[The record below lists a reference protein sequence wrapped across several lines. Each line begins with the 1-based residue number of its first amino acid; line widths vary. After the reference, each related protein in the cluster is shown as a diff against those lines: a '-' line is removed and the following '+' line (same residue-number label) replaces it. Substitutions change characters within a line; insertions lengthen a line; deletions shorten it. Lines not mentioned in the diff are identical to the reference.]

1 MAFPP
6 SPDSSRAG
14 GEAFYISPSHA
25 SALLRSAMAI
35 ASELIGA
42 SFPAMVRGLIG
53 QAGSN
58 ANSDPGALLVQRH
71 LAARAAELQRA
82 FLNRLQEAQDQY
94 LTDLT
99 ASRRAGS
106 PLGLDAETLSLV
118 DAVSVDS
125 STVVDRHANKVAGL
139 IEQPVSDLNVVIGAL
154 LERPSLRT
162 SENPLGPSVYVR
174 ALMSAAEDT
183 ELGKE
188 AFGSF
193 LALFEKPLAE
203 ELGNVARQLL
213 EHFVRHGVD
222 VRAIR
227 RSMAIPRTSWSSTQ
241 VGGNTRMGDNTRMGG
256 DTRMGGNTLMG
267 GDTLMGGNTRPGALG
282 GSFAGGRDWTGE
294 GPPTGVQAG
303 TGGAYGGGSSG
314 NTAFRDTTVGGSRSG
329 AASGGGRAG
338 GGSSGMLS
346 ANEASEF
353 LGGLLTQL
361 QSTARGARQQSA
373 SAAGPA
379 PTQLL
384 QSIGEFQREGLPGP
398 DSDADFSA
406 MPAPE
411 SIVAFRQELISKST
425 RTVDKLT
432 IELVGMLFDHVMQ
445 DKQVPAEIKARLS
458 RLQFPVL
465 KAALVDAAFFASS
478 AHPAR
483 RLIDRIASTSAG
495 WEPYGDDNQHYLKEI
510 DRLVTDIL
518 RNFETDVGVF
528 ERVYAEFDK
537 FVSDIE
543 PEDND
548 PVARAKKA
556 LEAAEKHE
564 VLMINTT
571 IQVRRAFERVF
582 LEPYMKEFLLGPW
595 VKVLVAAAVRN
606 EAQPGFAKAFR
617 DVIHELVWSVQPKA
631 SNEDRSRLVKLI
643 PGMVRVVRD
652 GLGLINMPERER
664 DEFFKHLMESH
675 AMAVKPVDQAT
686 YIRSSLMASD
696 LRVQIDQMQLSGAFP
711 VGTVAGGIRVSTG
724 LIMRQ
729 AKEHDA
735 EIVVPEAATDIARLD
750 PMQDAQIQEE
760 VARWQRGTWFKLWN
774 GTEFQQVKLRWM
786 SPLRTLFLFS
796 GEHNQKA
803 HVLSADTLKSYL
815 ARKYIEPLESV
826 PLMKRAV
833 DAVVADFEGSPDRAR
848 ELANRY
854 AASQPASSR

>member
-1 MAFPP
+1 
-6 SPDSSRAG
+6 
-14 GEAFYISPSHA
+14 
-25 SALLRSAMAI
+25 
-35 ASELIGA
+35 
-42 SFPAMVRGLIG
+42 
-53 QAGSN
+53 
-58 ANSDPGALLVQRH
+58 
-71 LAARAAELQRA
+71 
-82 FLNRLQEAQDQY
+82 
-94 LTDLT
+94 
-99 ASRRAGS
+99 
-106 PLGLDAETLSLV
+106 
-118 DAVSVDS
+118 
-125 STVVDRHANKVAGL
+125 
-139 IEQPVSDLNVVIGAL
+139 
-154 LERPSLRT
+154 
-162 SENPLGPSVYVR
+162 
-174 ALMSAAEDT
+174 
-183 ELGKE
+183 
-188 AFGSF
+188 
-193 LALFEKPLAE
+193 
-203 ELGNVARQLL
+203 
-213 EHFVRHGVD
+213 
-222 VRAIR
+222 
-227 RSMAIPRTSWSSTQ
+227 
-241 VGGNTRMGDNTRMGG
+241 
-256 DTRMGGNTLMG
+256 
-267 GDTLMGGNTRPGALG
+267 
-282 GSFAGGRDWTGE
+282 
-294 GPPTGVQAG
+294 
-303 TGGAYGGGSSG
+303 
-314 NTAFRDTTVGGSRSG
+314 
-329 AASGGGRAG
+329 
-338 GGSSGMLS
+338 
-346 ANEASEF
+346 
-353 LGGLLTQL
+353 
-361 QSTARGARQQSA
+361 
-373 SAAGPA
+373 
-379 PTQLL
+379 
-384 QSIGEFQREGLPGP
+384 
-398 DSDADFSA
+398 

-411 SIVAFRQELISKST
+411 SIAAFRQDLIAKST

-445 DKQVPAEIKARLS
+445 DKQVPSDIKARLS

-495 WEPYGDDNQHYLKEI
+495 WEPYGDDNQRYLKEI

-528 ERVYAEFDK
+528 ERVYGEFDK
-537 FVSDIE
+537 FVSDIQ

-606 EAQPGFAKAFR
+606 EAQPGFAQAFR

-711 VGTVAGGIRVSTG
+711 VAAVPGGIHVSTG

-735 EIVVPEAATDIARLD
+735 EILVPEAATDIAKLD

-760 VARWQRGTWFKLWN
+760 VGRWQRGTWFKLWT
-774 GTEFQQVKLRWM
+774 GKEFEQVKLRWM

-803 HVLSADTLKSYL
+803 HVLSADTLKSYI
-815 ARKYIEPLESV
+815 ARKYIEPMESV

-833 DAVVADFEGSPDRAR
+833 DAVVADFEGSPDRAK

-854 AASQPASSR
+854 AASQSASSR

>member
-1 MAFPP
+1 MALPP
-6 SPDSSRAG
+6 NQDPSRAG
-14 GEAFYISPSHA
+14 GEAFQVSPAHA

-35 ASELIGA
+35 SSEVIGA
-42 SFPAMVRGLIG
+42 SFPAMVRGLAG
-53 QAGSN
+53 QAGGKGD
-58 ANSDPGALLVQRH
+58 SDAASLQVQSH
-71 LAARAAELQRA
+71 LAARAAEVQRS
-82 FLNRLQEAQDQY
+82 FMTRLQEGQDQY
-94 LTDLT
+94 LADLT
-99 ASRRAGS
+99 ASHRPGPAMA
-106 PLGLDAETLSLV
+106 LDAETLALV
-118 DAVSVDS
+118 DDVSVES

-139 IEQPVSDLNVVIGAL
+139 IEQLVTDLNLVVGAL
-154 LERPSLRT
+154 LGRPSLRT

-174 ALMSAAEDT
+174 ALLSAAEDT
-183 ELGKE
+183 GLAKE
-188 AFGSF
+188 AHASF

-203 ELGNVARQLL
+203 GLGNIARQVL
-213 EHFVRHGVD
+213 EHFGRHGAD

-227 RSMAIPRTSWSSTQ
+227 RSMAIPRTGWSPTQ
-241 VGGNTRMGDNTRMGG
+241 VGGNTQ
-256 DTRMGGNTLMG
+256 MGGNTLMG
-267 GDTLMGGNTRPGALG
+267 GSTLMGGNTRPGALG
-282 GSFAGGRDWTGE
+282 GSFAGGRDPLIEASVTS
-294 GPPTGVQAG
+294 VQAG
-303 TGGAYGGGSSG
+303 AAGAYGGGSSG
-314 NTAFRDTTVGGSRSG
+314 NTAFRNTAMGGSG
-329 AASGGGRAG
+329 AGASSGGGRAG
-338 GGSSGMLS
+338 GGSSGLMS
-346 ANEASEF
+346 ASEASEF

-361 QSTARGARQQSA
+361 QSNVRGSRGSSG

-379 PTQLL
+379 PQPLL
-384 QSIGEFQREGLPGP
+384 KSIGEFQQHDLQGLASG
-398 DSDADFSA
+398 ADLSVL
-406 MPAPE
+406 PAPE
-411 SIVAFRQELISKST
+411 AVAAVRQELIAKST

-495 WEPYGDDNQHYLKEI
+495 WEPYGDDNTLYLKEI

-528 ERVYAEFDK
+528 ERVYGEFDK
-537 FVSDIE
+537 FVSDIQ

-686 YIRSSLMASD
+686 YIKSSLMASD

-724 LIMRQ
+724 LIMRH

-735 EIVVPEAATDIARLD
+735 EILVPEAATDIARLD

-760 VARWQRGTWFKLWN
+760 VMRWQRGSWFRIRI
-774 GTEFQQVKLRWM
+774 GTEYQQVKLRWM

-833 DAVVADFEGSPDRAR
+833 DAVVADFEGSPDRAK

-854 AASQPASSR
+854 AASQPA